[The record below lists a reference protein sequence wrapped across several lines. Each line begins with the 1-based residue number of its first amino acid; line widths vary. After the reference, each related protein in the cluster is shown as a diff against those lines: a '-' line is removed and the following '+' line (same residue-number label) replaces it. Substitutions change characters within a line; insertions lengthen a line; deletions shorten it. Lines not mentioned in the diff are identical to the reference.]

1 MRRILVSKFMCYLSF
16 VFLFAAACF
25 GQSAGS
31 ISGVVHDPFGGLQSN
46 ATVQAK
52 NAQTGIVVKGVSKAD
67 GKYTIPD
74 VAPGTYDISV
84 AVPGVKAFEQKGV
97 TVAAAKALE
106 LNIKLQEGTQLS
118 TLGEDGLAIAA
129 DRKRHNPPS
138 GPTPRTVDGKPDLS
152 GVWWSPVTTD
162 PGKAEWLPQAAAVAK
177 QRLDNNGVDSPQAH
191 CLPSPVTRLGPLF
204 ELAQTKQF
212 VVVISD
218 DESPGF
224 HQIHLDRS
232 AHPKEPDTDLWY
244 GDSIGHWE
252 DDTLVV
258 DRVTFNPGVW
268 LDQPAHPHSDKLHVI
283 ERYRRPDLGH
293 LEKTVTVDDP
303 GVLAQPWTFKQVA
316 DLAAGEEIREFI
328 CAENNRD
335 VVHMVGK

>member
-1 MRRILVSKFMCYLSF
+1 MRRILVSKFMRYLSF

-303 GVLAQPWTFKQVA
+303 GVLAQPWTFKQVS